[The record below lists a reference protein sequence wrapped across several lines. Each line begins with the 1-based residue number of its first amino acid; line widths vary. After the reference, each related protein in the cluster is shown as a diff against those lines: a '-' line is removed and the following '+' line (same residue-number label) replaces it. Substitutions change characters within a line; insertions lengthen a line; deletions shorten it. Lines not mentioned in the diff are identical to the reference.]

1 MNTLLPHS
9 VITSIITSAI
19 TMIAALFATTASS
32 QNVAE
37 SVSTPPSSNP
47 TTIYREVMPDG
58 RIVYT
63 DKAIK
68 EGKIDHT
75 ITVEPPIKGNLWTT
89 QPGPRPNIPPQIERT
104 QIIKAPSLS
113 LQEKKKIAEQVETS
127 VIRAEMLL
135 EDAKKK
141 QADGME
147 PLPGERTGNVDGKS
161 RLNDAYW
168 ARQEALAKGVAYAEG
183 NLKRALEQQA
193 ALR

>member
-1 MNTLLPHS
+1 MKAPLPHS
-9 VITSIITSAI
+9 IATSTITSIITL
-19 TMIAALFATTASS
+19 IAASFGTAAWSE
-32 QNVAE
+32 NVAE
-37 SVSTPPSSNP
+37 TVAATPGNSP

-63 DKAIK
+63 DKAMK

-75 ITVEPPIKGNLWTT
+75 ITVDPPVKGNLWTT
-89 QPGPRPNIPPQIERT
+89 QPGPRPNIPPKIERT

-113 LQEKKKIAEQVETS
+113 FEEKKKIADQVQSS

-147 PLPGERTGNVDGKS
+147 PLPGERSSNVDGTS
-161 RLNDAYW
+161 RLNEVYW
-168 ARQEALAKGVAYAEG
+168 ARQDALAKGVAYAEG
-183 NLKRALEQQA
+183 NLKRALDQQA

>member
-1 MNTLLPHS
+1 MNTLFPHS
-9 VITSIITSAI
+9 VITSVLTI
-19 TMIAALFATTASS
+19 IAALLTTTASS
-32 QNVAE
+32 QNVVE
-37 SVSTPPSSNP
+37 TVSTPPSNSP

-75 ITVEPPIKGNLWTT
+75 ITVEPPVQGNLWTT
-89 QPGPRPNIPPQIERT
+89 QPGTRPKIPPKIERT

-113 LQEKKKIAEQVETS
+113 LEEKKKIADQVDSS

-135 EDAKKK
+135 EDARKK

-147 PLPGERTGNVDGKS
+147 PLPGERTGNVDGKT
-161 RLNDAYW
+161 RLNEAYW
-168 ARQEALAKGVAYAEG
+168 ERQEALAKGVAYAEG

>member
-1 MNTLLPHS
+1 MK
-9 VITSIITSAI
+9 
-19 TMIAALFATTASS
+19 ALFPLSTMAIVTVFFTTDASS
-32 QNVAE
+32 QNVVE
-37 SVSTPPSSNP
+37 TVSTPPSSSP

-63 DKAIK
+63 DKALK

-75 ITVEPPIKGNLWTT
+75 ITMEPPIQGNLWTT
-89 QPGPRPNIPPQIERT
+89 QPGPRPNIPPKIERT

-113 LQEKKKIAEQVETS
+113 PEEKKKIADQVDSS

-135 EDAKKK
+135 EDARKK